1 MKKIFIISKKLL
13 RIKILTYS
21 IFVFIYLNSAAL
33 SATFVEQQ
41 TMNITKNLRCLV
53 CQGQTIHESNSDFA
67 ESMKLFIKKEL
78 NSGRSDDEIYN
89 LLINKYGQWIV
100 FDPGVSKNTILMWLI
115 PILLF
120 LLGGAI
126 ILKYLLKKIR

>member
-1 MKKIFIISKKLL
+1 MISKKLS
-13 RIKILTYS
+13 RIKILIYS
-21 IFVFIYLNSAAL
+21 LFVFVYLNSAAL

-41 TMNITKNLRCLV
+41 TINITKNLRCLV

-78 NSGRSDDEIYN
+78 DSGRSDDEIYK

-126 ILKYLLKKIR
+126 ILKYLLKKNR

>member
-1 MKKIFIISKKLL
+1 MKIF
-13 RIKILTYS
+13 KITFFSL
-21 IFVFIYLNSAAL
+21 IFFYFSLVSANENIL
-33 SATFVEQQ
+33 Q
-41 TMNITKNLRCLV
+41 NKITKNLRCLV
-53 CQGQTIHESNSDFA
+53 CQGQTIHESNLDFA

-78 NSGRSDDEIYN
+78 DSGRSDDEIYQ